1 MAKEKES
8 KIILE
13 REYIVPLRKEIMK
26 VPKYRRTPKAIK
38 ALKQFIAKHMRIPE
52 RDISKVKLDKY
63 LNEQLWARGMKN
75 PLTKIKVKAKRDGEN
90 ILVQLL
96 ELPEK
101 LKFKKARED
110 KIESEAEKIKKKK
123 AKEEKAAEQIEESAK
138 DIEEKETKHEKE
150 EKEKEK
156 SSAEAKEQLAQSQ
169 AKQAKHMDV
178 QKTKKTTPFRQALK
192 K

>member
-1 MAKEKES
+1 MAKITK
-8 KIILE
+8 KIANE

-178 QKTKKTTPFRQALK
+178 QKTKKITPFRQALK